1 MCIRDRLSGGQKQRV
16 AIARAL
22 ATEPE
27 VLLCDEATSALDP
40 KTTHS
45 ILGLIRDINKRLGIT
60 VIIITHQMSIVEEIC
75 NRVAILEDVYKRQDI
90 YGIPCAGFK
99 YCNDR

>member
-1 MCIRDRLSGGQKQRV
+1 MRL
-16 AIARAL
+16 L
-22 ATEPE
+22 PNPE

-60 VIIITHQMSIVEEIC
+60 VIIITHQMSVVEEIC
-75 NRVAILEDVYKRQDI
+75 NRVAILDNGSVAEWR
-90 YGIPCAGFK
+90 AM
-99 YCNDR
+99 